1 MLFLLMVFT
10 CLIDEFQFMLISY
23 RHICIR
29 SVVSNNQGTK
39 TKKKVLWTVY
49 IYINILCTDVCSC
62 IHSFILEQVAF
73 VIFTSELSRV
83 YPEIKKIYNLPLWHI
98 LWQIVL
104 KSSHGTHFP
113 TFFSQYRTVV
123 FATCPFWHE
132 QEMSS
137 GGQTLPGVLIVGKHR
152 VSRNNVA
159 VYRMYKKY
167 LENAPIFQLTE
178 NSVGTTSWLF
188 GKNLRKLSATNINA
202 KTESEPEWQS
212 MKRIIGVTSSTRE
225 GVCGGEGVWVCGGV
239 CAWVW
244 GGRGRGE
251 AHERSLAWK

>member
-1 MLFLLMVFT
+1 M
-10 CLIDEFQFMLISY
+10 
-23 RHICIR
+23 
-29 SVVSNNQGTK
+29 
-39 TKKKVLWTVY
+39 
-49 IYINILCTDVCSC
+49 
-62 IHSFILEQVAF
+62 AF

-83 YPEIKKIYNLPLWHI
+83 YPEIKKIYNLPLWHF

-137 GGQTLPGVLIVGKHR
+137 GGQTLPGVLIVGKQR
-152 VSRNNVA
+152 VSRNNIA

-167 LENAPIFQLTE
+167 FEKTPIFQLTE

-212 MKRIIGVTSSTRE
+212 MQRIIGVTSSTRR
-225 GVCGGEGVWVCGGV
+225 GRCVGVWVCV
-239 CAWVW
+239 YVWVW
-244 GGRGRGE
+244 GEGE